1 MIRVEHHEPAKVVE
15 IVIDRPEKRNALT
28 PDMQRNLADAVV
40 RAHESHARAVVLCG
54 AGDVF
59 CAGFDLALC
68 REDASVMGDLLTTLS
83 RALRAVRR
91 LSCPVVVA
99 AQGGA
104 VAGGC
109 ALLSACDIV
118 VSDRAATLGYP
129 VVRLGVSP
137 AVTSPL
143 LRLSVNSGR
152 TRERLLDPATI
163 TGERAHELGLV
174 HHLVETP
181 AEVRPRALA
190 VAAELAAK
198 PPHALSAT
206 KRWLNELDGSDNDAL
221 FTDAL
226 RASLSIAGGPEER
239 ALLASVWK
247 K

>member
-1 MIRVEHHEPAKVVE
+1 MIRVEHHEPARIIE

-28 PDMQRNLADAVV
+28 PDMLRNLKDGAT
-40 RAHESHARAVVLCG
+40 RAHESHARAVLLCG

-59 CAGFDLALC
+59 CSGFDLALC
-68 REDASVMGDLLTTLS
+68 RDDASAMGDLLTTLS
-83 RALRAVRR
+83 HAIRSLRR
-91 LSCPVVVA
+91 LSCPVVVS
-99 AQGGA
+99 AQGAA

-109 ALLSACDIV
+109 ALLGGADIV

-129 VVRLGVSP
+129 VVRLGGSP

-143 LRLSVNSGR
+143 LRHSLNPAR

-163 TGERAHELGLV
+163 TGERAHALGLV
-174 HHLVETP
+174 HHLADSP
-181 AEVRPRALA
+181 GEVRARAFA
-190 VAAELAAK
+190 IAADLAAK
-198 PPHALSAT
+198 PPHSLSAT

-221 FTDAL
+221 FADAL
-226 RASLSIAGGPEER
+226 RASLSLAGGPEER

>member
-1 MIRVEHHEPAKVVE
+1 MIRVEHLEPSGVVE
-15 IVIDRPEKRNALT
+15 IIIDRPEKRNALT
-28 PDMQRNLADAVV
+28 PDMQRNLTDALA
-40 RAHESHARAVVLCG
+40 RAHESHARAVLLSG

-68 REDASVMGDLLTTLS
+68 RDDPSAMGDLLSTLS
-83 RALRAVRR
+83 RALRAIRR

-99 AQGGA
+99 AQSAA

-118 VSDRAATLGYP
+118 VADRAATLGYP

-143 LRLSVNSGR
+143 LRLSLNPAR

-174 HHLVETP
+174 HHLADTP
-181 AEVRPRALA
+181 PQVRPRALA
-190 VAAELAAK
+190 LASDLAAK
-198 PPHALSAT
+198 PPHALSVT